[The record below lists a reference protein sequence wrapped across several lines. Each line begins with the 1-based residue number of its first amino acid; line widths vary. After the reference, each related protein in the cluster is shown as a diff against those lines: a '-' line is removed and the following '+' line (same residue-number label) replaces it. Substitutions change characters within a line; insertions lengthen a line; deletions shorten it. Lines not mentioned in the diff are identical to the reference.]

1 MVVDTMF
8 SRRLGK
14 PSCAPPDIITYLQQG
29 VKHTRSGTG
38 RRPWRAGIETGGII
52 GSTTSHSSSRTSNTV
67 ATQATSTVA
76 VMSLPLGSR
85 ATPQIVCA
93 TSS

>member
-1 MVVDTMF
+1 MF
-8 SRRLGK
+8 LSRRLGE
-14 PSCAPPDIITYLQQG
+14 PRCAPPAIITYLQQG

-67 ATQATSTVA
+67 ATGHLHGRGYVAAAGFTRHATN
-76 VMSLPLGSR
+76 PL
-85 ATPQIVCA
+85 CNKL
-93 TSS
+93 